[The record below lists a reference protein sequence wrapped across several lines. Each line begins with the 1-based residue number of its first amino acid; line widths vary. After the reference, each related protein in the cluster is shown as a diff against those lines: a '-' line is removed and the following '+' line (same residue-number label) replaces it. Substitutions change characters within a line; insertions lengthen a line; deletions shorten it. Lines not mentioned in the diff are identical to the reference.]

1 MIKKFVLIAI
11 LFLCLFS
18 CKTVDINKT
27 LDITLTTIQ
36 ATEKAARPISD
47 EEEYYIGRAV
57 AARMF
62 LYYTLYENHELTNY
76 INSIGKVIALH
87 SEKPFTFGG
96 YHFALLNS
104 NEINAF
110 ACPGGIVFLT
120 KGMLKLAKSED
131 ELAAIIAHEIAHVN
145 HRDGINSIKQARWT
159 EALTIIGTTAA
170 KQYGDEDLLK
180 LVNIFENSIDDILKT
195 LIVNGYSK
203 TREYAADEKALQYLA
218 KAGYNPYALL
228 NVLERLRQSTKS
240 EGGILNTHPDT
251 TDRINNL
258 KDKIP
263 VVSLDLNAFK
273 KRTLRFNSF
282 VKE

>member
-131 ELAAIIAHEIAHVN
+131 ELAAIVAHEIAHVN

-228 NVLERLRQSTKS
+228 NVLERLGQSTTSK
-240 EGGILNTHPDT
+240 GGILNTHPDT

>member
-57 AARMF
+57 TARMF

-203 TREYAADEKALQYLA
+203 TQEYAADEKALQYLA

-273 KRTLRFNSF
+273 KRSLRFNSF

>member
-218 KAGYNPYALL
+218 KAGYNPYAVL

>member
-203 TREYAADEKALQYLA
+203 TQEYAADEKALQYLA

-273 KRTLRFNSF
+273 KRSLRFNSF

>member
-11 LFLCLFS
+11 VFLCLFS

-62 LYYTLYENHELTNY
+62 LYYPLYENRELINY

-96 YHFALLNS
+96 YHFALLNT

-131 ELAAIIAHEIAHVN
+131 ELAAIVAHEIAHVN

-203 TREYAADEKALQYLA
+203 AQEYAADEKALQYLT

-258 KDKIP
+258 KDKVP
-263 VVSLDLNAFK
+263 VVSLDLNALK

>member
-203 TREYAADEKALQYLA
+203 TQEYAADEKALQYLA
-218 KAGYNPYALL
+218 KAGYNPYAVL

-273 KRTLRFNSF
+273 KRSLRFNSF

>member
-1 MIKKFVLIAI
+1 M
-11 LFLCLFS
+11 
-18 CKTVDINKT
+18 
-27 LDITLTTIQ
+27 
-36 ATEKAARPISD
+36 
-47 EEEYYIGRAV
+47 
-57 AARMF
+57 
-62 LYYTLYENHELTNY
+62 
-76 INSIGKVIALH
+76 
-87 SEKPFTFGG
+87 
-96 YHFALLNS
+96 
-104 NEINAF
+104 
-110 ACPGGIVFLT
+110 PGGIVFLT

-203 TREYAADEKALQYLA
+203 TQEYAADEKALQYLA
-218 KAGYNPYALL
+218 KAGYNPYAVL

-273 KRTLRFNSF
+273 KRSLRFNSF

>member
-110 ACPGGIVFLT
+110 AC
-120 KGMLKLAKSED
+120 
-131 ELAAIIAHEIAHVN
+131 
-145 HRDGINSIKQARWT
+145 
-159 EALTIIGTTAA
+159 
-170 KQYGDEDLLK
+170 
-180 LVNIFENSIDDILKT
+180 LV
-195 LIVNGYSK
+195 V
-203 TREYAADEKALQYLA
+203 
-218 KAGYNPYALL
+218 
-228 NVLERLRQSTKS
+228 
-240 EGGILNTHPDT
+240 
-251 TDRINNL
+251 
-258 KDKIP
+258 
-263 VVSLDLNAFK
+263 
-273 KRTLRFNSF
+273 
-282 VKE
+282 